1 LTFPPTV
8 TNATG
13 TAEFAVVG
21 EGNTIRYKID
31 TNNIYKVTDVDVAV
45 SRGG

>member
-21 EGNTIRYKID
+21 DGNTIRYKID
-31 TNNIYKVTDVDVAV
+31 TNNIYKVTDVDVAAP
-45 SRGG
+45 SGG